1 MTCSSS
7 DGEASHVSHV
17 KCEQKTSARLL
28 RFNIK
33 AAGADA
39 QVITHIITII
49 HTTTRFGPSGR
60 ENGTVTE

>member
-1 MTCSSS
+1 MVKLHMSHMSSVT
-7 DGEASHVSHV
+7 G
-17 KCEQKTSARLL
+17 KW
-28 RFNIK
+28 FNIK